1 MANEAAAVAATRTF
15 TILFDMI
22 LALLSMLECYAV
34 LVDNICNACT
44 LVGGQVGTL
53 FSVMIIK
60 GNNRTDGLRTSNIE
74 INDTHK

>member
-1 MANEAAAVAATRTF
+1 MNIHNIFRHDASV
-15 TILFDMI
+15 
-22 LALLSMLECYAV
+22 LECCAV
-34 LVDNICNACT
+34 LVDNISDMICNACT

-60 GNNRTDGLRTSNIE
+60 GKNRTDGLRTSNIE